1 LPTWVIFLW
10 GRTPATAGFG
20 WGGVGGG
27 GREWW
32 HRRAQR
38 HDPPPRPSPSRNRVY
53 AGFGHSFKRSKSA
66 AADFDRGEGEEAGRW
81 RNKAIAGAPGGIPS
95 PACGGGAGR
104 GQFHGAERTKEPPP
118 QPSPASGGGRR
129 DAAPC
134 AIVLPDQPAP
144 GWRNKATATTASAP
158 GGMVRAWCDRPTVC
172 YRKAAS
178 YVCQPLD
185 IDRPLRLDLPRDGPH
200 ISRAQQGHRTAPFGW
215 RKAQRACACWG
226 GPRAGLASGT
236 PSDGGAASS
245 CPPLWGRVGGGGRER
260 RHHCA
265 PRHDPPLRPSPTRG
279 KGEEAT
285 RRDLAP
291 SAAIVC
297 SGSRRSG
304 FLRGQRPE
312 IFCYG
317 GSMKPL
323 YPGLIGQLGVA
334 NWQSR

>member
-1 LPTWVIFLW
+1 V
-10 GRTPATAGFG
+10 
-20 WGGVGGG
+20 GVGSGGTAVPSGTTPHPDPPPAETAYTRVSATRLSDRNRQQPISIG
-27 GREWW
+27 GREKK
-32 HRRAQR
+32 RAVGGTKPSRERQAGF
-38 HDPPPRPSPSRNRVY
+38 PPPL
-53 AGFGHSFKRSKSA
+53 A
-66 AADFDRGEGEEAGRW
+66 EE
-81 RNKAIAGAPGGIPS
+81 
-95 PACGGGAGR
+95 GAGR

-317 GSMKPL
+317 GSMKLL